1 MLKFEFEWD
10 ENKAKINNTKHS
22 VSFEEASTVF
32 NDSFAKFTY
41 DPEHSINEDRYILI
55 GHSYKNRLLFVSFS
69 EKGNKIRI
77 ISSRL
82 ATNKERNQYEN

>member
-1 MLKFEFEWD
+1 MLEFEWD

-32 NDSFAKFTY
+32 NDSFAKFDY
-41 DPEHSINEDRYILI
+41 DLDHSIDEDRYVLI
-55 GHSYKNRLLFVSFS
+55 GHSYKNRLLFVSFT

-82 ATNKERNQYEN
+82 ATNMERNQYEN